1 MPADPAEAEG
11 AEGSNAAPAP
21 SRPAPTKVAYHPNV
35 RCLRGGGG
43 KGKFEGL
50 GFDPSWPHPVIVR
63 PMYRVGEGY
72 VCEQKATEEEKA
84 NGPVEPAQ
92 DDDGNMVN
100 PVLEGFDLRGWAVAD
115 IQGLRGADGKL
126 DLEGA
131 ILCGVDLRRAQLQGA
146 DLTRA
151 QLQGAGLRGAQLQG
165 ADLGEAQLQGAD
177 LRGAQL
183 QGAYLP
189 QAQLQGADLREA
201 QLQGARLYEAQ
212 LQAAYLCGAQLQGA
226 ALQGAQLQGADL
238 READLSVLPKDFPL
252 PKRGAAGETEA
263 TKEGRPTTLECANLS
278 VLPKGSKYNG
288 YDAAQPTN
296 LTDAKAS
303 GADFTR
309 ADLRGATFTAATL
322 SKDATLKDATFAPF
336 RLPERPASGA
346 LHGTWRAKALLGS
359 MARAAIAAADDDD
372 DDSDGASDDG
382 EEEEESPVKAKTEQA
397 IDAVMDRLA
406 AAA

>member
-1 MPADPAEAEG
+1 
-11 AEGSNAAPAP
+11 
-21 SRPAPTKVAYHPNV
+21 
-35 RCLRGGGG
+35 
-43 KGKFEGL
+43 
-50 GFDPSWPHPVIVR
+50 
-63 PMYRVGEGY
+63 
-72 VCEQKATEEEKA
+72 
-84 NGPVEPAQ
+84 
-92 DDDGNMVN
+92 
-100 PVLEGFDLRGWAVAD
+100 
-115 IQGLRGADGKL
+115 
-126 DLEGA
+126 
-131 ILCGVDLRRAQLQGA
+131 
-146 DLTRA
+146 
-151 QLQGAGLRGAQLQG
+151 
-165 ADLGEAQLQGAD
+165 
-177 LRGAQL
+177 
-183 QGAYLP
+183 
-189 QAQLQGADLREA
+189 
-201 QLQGARLYEAQ
+201 
-212 LQAAYLCGAQLQGA
+212 
-226 ALQGAQLQGADL
+226 
-238 READLSVLPKDFPL
+238 
-252 PKRGAAGETEA
+252 
-263 TKEGRPTTLECANLS
+263 

-346 LHGTWRAKALLGS
+346 LHGTWREKALLGS

>member
-1 MPADPAEAEG
+1 MPPIGSQILGSLCIFYNFELTKPLTATFDKDPELRLPARRATAECARRAVGRRMPADPAEAEG

-165 ADLGEAQLQGAD
+165 ADLGEA
-177 LRGAQL
+177 
-183 QGAYLP
+183 
-189 QAQLQGADLREA
+189 
-201 QLQGARLYEAQ
+201 
-212 LQAAYLCGAQLQGA
+212 
-226 ALQGAQLQGADL
+226 
-238 READLSVLPKDFPL
+238 
-252 PKRGAAGETEA
+252 
-263 TKEGRPTTLECANLS
+263 
-278 VLPKGSKYNG
+278 
-288 YDAAQPTN
+288 
-296 LTDAKAS
+296 
-303 GADFTR
+303 
-309 ADLRGATFTAATL
+309 
-322 SKDATLKDATFAPF
+322 
-336 RLPERPASGA
+336 
-346 LHGTWRAKALLGS
+346 
-359 MARAAIAAADDDD
+359 
-372 DDSDGASDDG
+372 
-382 EEEEESPVKAKTEQA
+382 
-397 IDAVMDRLA
+397 
-406 AAA
+406 